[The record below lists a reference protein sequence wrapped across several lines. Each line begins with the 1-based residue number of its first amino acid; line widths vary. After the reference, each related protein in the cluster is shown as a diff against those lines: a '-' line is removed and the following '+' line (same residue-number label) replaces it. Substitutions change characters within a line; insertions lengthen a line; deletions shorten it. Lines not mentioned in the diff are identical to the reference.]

1 MIKKLDDQQLREN
14 FSEKKSIIVA
24 TNIRIMIFL
33 QIDLKNVCFLKI
45 IFHIDMKIDAIAILN
60 KHIDQIIEI
69 NIETIEI
76 S

>member
-1 MIKKLDDQQLREN
+1 
-14 FSEKKSIIVA
+14 
-24 TNIRIMIFL
+24 MIFL